1 LESGRPAPPVRPTL
15 CPYLCGANTHDRA
28 DGPVLSQTDL
38 YLLQP
43 ELVLHPILTM
53 SHPGFHL
60 VFNLQTGQT
69 GGFNPG
75 ARDEDLPFTAKEEPA
90 TLPRVQELILITE
103 NSPWCTIIKNEVRPR
118 AAPRRIADGHR
129 TARGDAR
136 RHLHDGLE
144 GVRAVAIKG

>member
-1 LESGRPAPPVRPTL
+1 
-15 CPYLCGANTHDRA
+15 
-28 DGPVLSQTDL
+28 VLSQTDL

-103 NSPWCTIIKNEVRPR
+103 NSPWCTIIKNEVCRPP
-118 AAPRRIADGHR
+118 APHPSATRSR
-129 TARGDAR
+129 
-136 RHLHDGLE
+136 
-144 GVRAVAIKG
+144 